1 MRLLID
7 VGNTAVKVATEQR
20 GQISVI
26 SEATIPWQDVSEV
39 LIAQVG
45 KNDDLEPILQQ
56 AKSRSLP
63 YMFATVTATLGNLVC
78 AYPEFNNLGIDRW
91 LTVVASHHLFPGK
104 ACVIVDS
111 GTATKVDVLAAS
123 GQHQGGWILPGLD
136 MMIDS
141 LVANTQKVF
150 SDEHTEFATSFGK
163 NTPNAVKNAALSAT
177 VALAQRAID
186 EIEQSVEAQQ
196 LQLVFAGG
204 YGELIQQHL
213 DNSGIYFDDLVMQ
226 GLIYW
231 RKYQQNA

>member
-1 MRLLID
+1 MRLLVD
-7 VGNTAVKVATEQR
+7 VGNTAVKVATECQ
-20 GQISVI
+20 GEIVLI
-26 SEATIPWQDVSEV
+26 NEAHVPWHKIEEV

-45 KNDDLEPILQQ
+45 SNEDLTPILQHAQ
-56 AKSRSLP
+56 SHQVP
-63 YMFATVTATLGNLVC
+63 YLFASVSPTLGALKC
-78 AYPEFNNLGIDRW
+78 AYAEFQNLGIDRW
-91 LTVVASHHLFPGK
+91 LTVVASFHLFPNQ

-111 GTATKVDVLAAS
+111 GTATKVDVLDAS

-150 SDEHTEFATSFGK
+150 SDTHTLFDTKLGT

-177 VALAQRAID
+177 VALAERAVTQMG
-186 EIEQSVEAQQ
+186 ENVQ
-196 LQLVFAGG
+196 LIYAGG

-213 DNSGIYFDDLVMQ
+213 DPKGIYFDDLVMQ

-231 RKYQQNA
+231 RKYQQND